1 MAANESM
8 NWIDA
13 LIVISAS
20 LSVAMILW
28 LVLPPIVGTD
38 IAAPIAV
45 VVGIV
50 YVKLLWTLTK

>member
-1 MAANESM
+1 M

-20 LSVAMILW
+20 LSVATILW
-28 LVLPPIVGTD
+28 LVLPPIVGID

-50 YVKLLWTLTK
+50 YVKLLWK